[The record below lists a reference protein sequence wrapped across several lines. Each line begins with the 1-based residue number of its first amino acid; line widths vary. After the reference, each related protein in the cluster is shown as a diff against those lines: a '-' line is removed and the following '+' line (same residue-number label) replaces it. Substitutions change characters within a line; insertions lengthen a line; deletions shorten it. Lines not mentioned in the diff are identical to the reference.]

1 MMKKSKI
8 LTIFTSIENNAVL
21 VIILLLSLIP
31 VTESI
36 LRLFRMSIEGAE
48 RYISHLVLLLTF
60 IGGMVTTRERQHLSI
75 AAFLH
80 MTKGRLQRGIKLGN
94 AVLSSII
101 CTALGWASLL
111 FTVSAFIPG
120 DPAGIIGFIP
130 VQYFTIFMP
139 IGFFIMA
146 IRFLVCTDFK
156 HKYVFMGLGLF
167 IGTLISLPTLI
178 ELLYGRDAIFAGELP
193 ELANTLHSLWYAVLH
208 PLIIP
213 GIILLIAAALFG
225 APVFVVLGA
234 ITYLLFSGGLEFL
247 DFGTALSSISNR
259 IYDLFD
265 QQPNLP
271 AVPLFTFVGF
281 ILAASNSGKRLIRLF
296 KAWVGWIPGGVVI
309 VAVLVSA
316 FFTTFTGASGITIL
330 ALGAIL
336 FTALAKEGRYSENY
350 SVGLL
355 TASGSIGLLF
365 PPSLPIILYGS
376 IALVNISHLFL
387 GGILPGVL
395 MIAAMSIT
403 GIVISIKKKIPVI
416 PFNLKE
422 AVLSL
427 KDAVYEIV
435 LPFLIIIPL
444 FLGLGSLVEISAF
457 IVVYV
462 LIFTLFIRKEIKLPD
477 LSNVALKGAVIIGGV
492 LMILGVASAFSE
504 FLVVEQDITTVL
516 KDFLNTY
523 IQSPILFLLIVNV
536 VLLLTGCIM
545 DIYSALIVVAPIIA
559 ALGAQYGI
567 NPVHMG
573 IIFIVNLEIGFLTPP
588 IGLNLFLA
596 SYCFEKPIGKIYK
609 NVLPFFGIQLVILL
623 LVTYIPQISTMLV
636 DLLGPVIGGG

>member
-1 MMKKSKI
+1 
-8 LTIFTSIENNAVL
+8 L
-21 VIILLLSLIP
+21 
-31 VTESI
+31 
-36 LRLFRMSIEGAE
+36 
-48 RYISHLVLLLTF
+48 
-60 IGGMVTTRERQHLSI
+60 TTRERQHLSI

-80 MTKGRLQRGIKLGN
+80 MTKGTLQRGIKLGN

-139 IGFFIMA
+139 IGFLIMA
-146 IRFLVCTDFK
+146 IRFLACTDFK
-156 HKYVFMGLGLF
+156 RKYVFMGLGLF
-167 IGTLISLPTLI
+167 IGTLISIPTLI
-178 ELLYGRDAIFAGELP
+178 ELLYGREAIFTGELP
-193 ELANTLHSLWYAVLH
+193 ELANTLHSIWYGVLN

-213 GIILLIAAALFG
+213 CIILLIAAALFG

-271 AVPLFTFVGF
+271 AIPLFTFVGF

-336 FTALAKEGRYSENY
+336 FTALSKEGRYSENY

-376 IALVNISHLFL
+376 IALVNIAHLFL
-387 GGILPGVL
+387 GGILPGIL
-395 MIAAMSIT
+395 MVAAMSIT

-416 PFNLKE
+416 PFALKE

-427 KDAVYEIV
+427 KDAVYEIL
-435 LPFLIIIPL
+435 LPFLIIVPL

-462 LIFTLFIRKEIKLPD
+462 LIVTLFIRKEIKIHD
-477 LSNVALKGAVIIGGV
+477 LSKVALKGAVIIGGV

-504 FLVVEQDITTVL
+504 YLVVERDITTVL

-523 IQSPILFLLIVNV
+523 VQSPILFLLIVNV

-567 NPVHMG
+567 NPVHLG

-609 NVLPFFGIQLVILL
+609 NVLPFFGIQIIILL

-636 DLLGPVIGGG
+636 DLLGPFMGGG